1 MFTKVIVKFL
11 KKRIVLAVNF
21 CVSSSSTACRRSST
35 RAHLAMRPATASN
48 ALLCRQARLSG
59 TKKKTRTRAL
69 RSPAGTLF
77 KGKVLVA
84 DDRGKPSGNCLCDGA
99 LEFELR
105 ETAQR
110 RLLSCQWT

>member
-1 MFTKVIVKFL
+1 MFTKVIVRFL
-11 KKRIVLAVNF
+11 KKRIVLAVIF
-21 CVSSSSTACRRSST
+21 CVSLLYCLSSLINEGTFGNETSDSIKRISLPPSSFKWHEEKDKNSSATISCRNSV
-35 RAHLAMRPATASN
+35 
-48 ALLCRQARLSG
+48 Q
-59 TKKKTRTRAL
+59 
-69 RSPAGTLF
+69 
-77 KGKVLVA
+77 GKVLVA